1 MAYEKRINIRLNT
14 DMLNEEKYFHGK
26 KHIMADLTLIPT
38 PTNEFNEYMIVQD
51 SKEKDANGK
60 TVQGII
66 VGNAK
71 DANYDNVKKQ
81 DKSPTPMTLEAST
94 SAEEPPAEKKE
105 ADVPF

>member
-14 DMLNEEKYFHGK
+14 DMLDKEKYFHGK

-51 SKEKDANGK
+51 SKEKDAEGN
-60 TVQGII
+60 TVKGII

-71 DANYDNVKKQ
+71 DANFDNASKQ
-81 DKSPTPMTLEAST
+81 PNTPSPQADS
-94 SAEEPPAEKKE
+94 EEDA
-105 ADVPF
+105 F

>member
-38 PTNEFNEYMIVQD
+38 PTNEFNDYMIIQD
-51 SKEKDANGK
+51 SKEKDADGK

-66 VGNAK
+66 VGNAN
-71 DANYDNVKKQ
+71 DANFDNVKKE
-81 DKSPTPMTLEAST
+81 DKAPAPITL
-94 SAEEPPAEKKE
+94 EEPPAEKEE